1 MEFEDDQITMID
13 EILKVYKPI
22 TNLEQ
27 KIEQIVEKMQTDKSE
42 ELAKEYSKA
51 MDRYE
56 FLDGYTYKKEYETAI
71 NKFGFSSE
79 DKLKKISEFS
89 GGQRTKIAFIKLLLS
104 KPDILL
110 LDEPTN
116 HLDIETIEW
125 LEQYLKN
132 YSKSVVIVSHDRMFL
147 NKIVNKVYEI
157 EYGVTTAYSG
167 NYTFFEE
174 QKKIN
179 YEKQLKDYEYQQKEI
194 KRLNDIVTRFKY
206 KPTKAKMAMSKLKQI
221 ERMVKIE
228 APNKYDLTTF
238 KTNFIIEKQSGKD
251 VLFAKDLEIGYDKTL
266 QKISLNVYRGQK
278 IGIIGENGIGKSTLL
293 IQVSSNVANSGKKV
307 LYISGEE
314 SESQIKM
321 RAQRLGINSDNLYI
335 FAENNLSLIEA
346 QLDNIK
352 PDLIILDS
360 IQTVY
365 SPEISSAPGTVS
377 QIKEGTSKF
386 MKISKKMGISTFI
399 VGHVTKEGSLA
410 GPKLLEHMVDTVLY
424 FEGERYNTYRLVR
437 AVKNRFG
444 STNELGVFEMRD
456 LGLVELEN
464 PSKILISEKP
474 KDVAGSVIISTVEG
488 TRPMLLEMQALVS
501 PTSYGIPKRTATGV
515 DYNRVGM
522 LLAVLEKRVGLQIQN
537 QDVYLNI
544 VGGIKINEP
553 SIDLG
558 IVIAIA
564 SSFRNVAV
572 DETIA
577 VTGEVGLTG
586 EVRAVSFIEK
596 RIAECKKLG
605 FTKIVIPRN
614 NYEVV
619 KDTKGIEI
627 WPVDNLRQAINI
639 VLGGNKE

>member
-1 MEFEDDQITMID
+1 MAKAKNTAFFCKECGYESAKWFGQCPACKEWNTF
-13 EILKVYKPI
+13 
-22 TNLEQ
+22 
-27 KIEQIVEKMQTDKSE
+27 VE
-42 ELAKEYSKA
+42 
-51 MDRYE
+51 
-56 FLDGYTYKKEYETAI
+56 
-71 NKFGFSSE
+71 
-79 DKLKKISEFS
+79 
-89 GGQRTKIAFIKLLLS
+89 
-104 KPDILL
+104 
-110 LDEPTN
+110 EPVG
-116 HLDIETIEW
+116 
-125 LEQYLKN
+125 K
-132 YSKSVVIVSHDRMFL
+132 SKSAKGIAGISHRAEASSVPVPVEINSVS
-147 NKIVNKVYEI
+147 
-157 EYGVTTAYSG
+157 
-167 NYTFFEE
+167 FEE
-174 QKKIN
+174 
-179 YEKQLKDYEYQQKEI
+179 
-194 KRLNDIVTRFKY
+194 NDRTSTGITELDRVLGGGIV
-206 KPTKAKMAMSKLKQI
+206 AGSL
-221 ERMVKIE
+221 
-228 APNKYDLTTF
+228 
-238 KTNFIIEKQSGKD
+238 
-251 VLFAKDLEIGYDKTL
+251 VLVGGDP
-266 QKISLNVYRGQK
+266 
-278 IGIIGENGIGKSTLL
+278 GIGKSTLL

-614 NYEVV
+614 NYEAV